1 MGKFGD
7 KYSTE
12 RKREDKGV
20 GKDEEEAQ
28 RKVCPPKTY
37 LQDTYAKFHEL
48 VQGNLS
54 VEEYTRVFE
63 ELSMKCD
70 LNEPDNQT
78 IVRYLNGLDSKIR
91 DVVELTQYS
100 TFRDVCVLEHK
111 VETQRKAKSKEKVH
125 TPTRPPMM

>member
-1 MGKFGD
+1 METSRVRSGKGKIRD
-7 KYSTE
+7 WEKMKKKLKE
-12 RKREDKGV
+12 RFV
-20 GKDEEEAQ
+20 
-28 RKVCPPKTY
+28 PKTY

-48 VQGNLS
+48 VQGHLS
-54 VEEYTRVFE
+54 VEEYTRTFE

-78 IVRYLNGLDSKIR
+78 IVRYLNGLDSRIR

-100 TFRDVCVLEHK
+100 TFGDVCVLAHK